1 MQKETFSNS
10 NKSLN
15 SKKPKN
21 KINAKTSSTN
31 IDSNSHKYESNFN
44 SNSENN
50 HKYSNRNLENENNKL
65 INLKNNEIAKNS
77 KKSYMQLPINELK
90 QFKTWNSS
98 NLNAIYQNILAND
111 KENYLHIKPCFTNHL
126 DITEIHRTILVDWLI
141 NVHLYFKLSDECLYL
156 SIKLIDIFLARTIN
170 FTKNKLQLLGICSL
184 QISSKYIEG
193 IHPSINNLSDLCDKC
208 YTKKEII
215 QFEKYLLQINDYI
228 IEQNQLLN
236 YYDLLCLI
244 LKFNIK
250 YYYFGKMLLDL
261 TLLDINFYKY
271 QKNVV
276 IFAICSLVI
285 YNLKMIDELTDDY
298 ELYMEECKEE
308 KYKLRIND
316 IFTRENS
323 NNNDICDNYVIN
335 NIKYLFSFFPSKDY
349 FLVSEC
355 AQKIIDLYENTR
367 ISKYNSAIQK
377 LFIQLKEIKIESI
390 FEQPKEIETEFQ
402 ASPKN
407 EKRNPNEENEGES
420 NDDINMIIID

>member
-1 MQKETFSNS
+1 MQEKTLSNS

-15 SKKPKN
+15 SKKAKN

-31 IDSNSHKYESNFN
+31 IDSNSQKYDSNYN
-44 SNSENN
+44 SNSEDSLN
-50 HKYSNRNLENENNKL
+50 YSNRDLKNEKNKL
-65 INLKNNEIAKNS
+65 INLKNYEIAKNS
-77 KKSYMQLPINELK
+77 KKNYIYLPINELK

-98 NLNAIYQNILAND
+98 NLNAIYQNIIATD
-111 KENYLHIKPCFTNHL
+111 QENYLHIKPSFTNHL

-156 SIKLIDIFLARTIN
+156 TIKLIDIFLARTIN
-170 FTKNKLQLLGICSL
+170 FTKNKLQLLGICAL

-215 QFEKYLLQINDYI
+215 QFEKYLLQINNYI

-271 QKNVV
+271 QKNVI
-276 IFAICSLVI
+276 IFAICSLII
-285 YNLKMIDELTDDY
+285 YNLKMIDELTDDF
-298 ELYMEECKEE
+298 EIFMQECKEG
-308 KYKLRIND
+308 KYKLKIND
-316 IFTRENS
+316 IFTRANS
-323 NNNDICDNYVIN
+323 NNNDIYDNNVIK
-335 NIKYLFSFFPSKDY
+335 NINYLFSFFPSKDY
-349 FLVSEC
+349 HLVTEC
-355 AQKIIDLYENTR
+355 AKIIIDLYENAKM
-367 ISKYNSAIQK
+367 SKYNSAIQK
-377 LFIQLKEIKIESI
+377 LFIQLKEIKIEAI
-390 FEQPKEIETEFQ
+390 LEQPRETSNEFQ
-402 ASPKN
+402 PSKN
-407 EKRNPNEENEGES
+407 EEINRNYKNEEES
-420 NDDINMIIID
+420 DEDINMIIID